1 MLNAIAARRSIRSY
15 KDETIPRPLVDE
27 IIKAGML
34 APSSKNRQPWEFV
47 VVTGESKKEMMKVFQ
62 TGLEREKNAPLLPE
76 SAKYLSGAEYTLSVM

>member
-47 VVTGESKKEMMKVFQ
+47 VVTGESKKKC
-62 TGLEREKNAPLLPE
+62 
-76 SAKYLSGAEYTLSVM
+76 